1 MSANWYQ
8 NKLLII
14 PILVVSFLA
23 GAISYGMSTPHY
35 ALFKLGRA
43 IDDKN
48 LKQVESI
55 IDIKAISKD
64 LVDGVVAE
72 INLEATQ
79 KISSGEVTGFGVLGL
94 NAGLNAVNNM
104 KPALEALYTKQ
115 GQELLETDIGKFSG
129 SATWFLISQRI
140 TQAGD
145 TAVLTLE
152 VPQNKMDLG
161 VSQLEVEFN
170 KIPGTG
176 WKIVGIS
183 NQTIHALYEKRQLS
197 HSLPSATSDNSSED
211 SIASAPSP
219 QVIAPSAPTSTDSE
233 SIDNSVAPST
243 VENSPEGDTSNKFSF
258 PKASCGDKSTGG
270 NDTWYPVFV
279 DGGDLDTIRQ
289 QFCADAVATVR
300 KDTKVPTVQ
309 LASFVSR
316 EQAIEFANAV
326 GGDVGEPTFPDE
338 PQP

>member
-1 MSANWYQ
+1 
-8 NKLLII
+8 
-14 PILVVSFLA
+14 
-23 GAISYGMSTPHY
+23 MSTPRY
-35 ALFKLGRA
+35 TLFKLGRA
-43 IDDKN
+43 IDAKN
-48 LKQVESI
+48 LQQVESL

-79 KISSGEVTGFGVLGL
+79 KISSGEVSGFGVLGL

-104 KPALEALYTKQ
+104 KPALEALYAKQ
-115 GQELLETDIGKFSG
+115 GQELLETNIGKFSG
-129 SATWFLISQRI
+129 SAAWFLISQRI

-145 TAVLTLE
+145 TAVLVLE
-152 VPQNKMDLG
+152 VPPNKLDLG
-161 VSQLEVEFN
+161 VSQLEVELS
-170 KIPGTG
+170 KVPGTG

-183 NQTIHALYEKRQLS
+183 NQTIHALHEKRQLS
-197 HSLPSATSDNSSED
+197 YSTPYATSNNSSD
-211 SIASAPSP
+211 TFVASDPSP
-219 QVIAPSAPTSTDSE
+219 QAIAPSTSALDDSE
-233 SIDNSVAPST
+233 SIDDSVTPST
-243 VENSPEGDTSNKFSF
+243 VEYSPEVATSNNFSF
-258 PKASCGDKSTGG
+258 PKASCGDKATGG
-270 NDTWYPVFV
+270 DDTWYPVFV

-316 EQAIEFANAV
+316 DQAVEFAKAV
-326 GGDVGEPTFPDE
+326 GGDVGQPTLPNE

>member
-1 MSANWYQ
+1 MHLKKWF
-8 NKLLII
+8 II
-14 PILVVSFLA
+14 PSAVGLLSVI
-23 GAISYGMSTPHY
+23 AISYGMSTPRY
-35 ALFKLGRA
+35 ALFKLGKA
-43 IDDKN
+43 IDAKN
-48 LKQVESI
+48 LQQVESL

-64 LVDGVVAE
+64 LVEGVVAE

-79 KISSGEVTGFGVLGL
+79 KISSGNATGFEVLGL
-94 NAGLNAVNNM
+94 NAGLNALNNM
-104 KPALEALYTKQ
+104 KPALEALYTKK
-115 GQELLETDIGKFSG
+115 GQDLLETDLGKFSG
-129 SATWFLISQRI
+129 SAAWFLISQRI
-140 TQAGD
+140 TQTGD
-145 TAVLTLE
+145 TAVLVLD

-161 VSQLEVEFN
+161 VSQLEIELSKV
-170 KIPGTG
+170 PGTG

-197 HSLPSATSDNSSED
+197 YSTPYATSNNSSENFV
-211 SIASAPSP
+211 ASAPSP
-219 QVIAPSAPTSTDSE
+219 QVIAPSAPTSSDSE
-233 SIDNSVAPST
+233 SIDNSVTPST
-243 VENSPEGDTSNKFSF
+243 VKYSPEVATSNKFSF
-258 PKASCGDKSTGG
+258 PKASCGGKPTGG

-316 EQAIEFANAV
+316 DQAVEFANAV
-326 GGDVGEPTFPDE
+326 GGDVGQPTFPDE